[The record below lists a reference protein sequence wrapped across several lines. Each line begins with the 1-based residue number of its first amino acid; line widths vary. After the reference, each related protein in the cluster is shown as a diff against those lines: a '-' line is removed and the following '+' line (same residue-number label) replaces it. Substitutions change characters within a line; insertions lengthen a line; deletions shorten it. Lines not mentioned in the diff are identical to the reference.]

1 MAVSKKRGI
10 KSSAQDNFLQPDN
23 VTSLSG
29 TNVGTSRPYLA
40 TANTTS
46 AASAAGTGGSVSL
59 TWTLPAGSPA
69 ATSYLV
75 TTTPSTYEANTGSA
89 TASYTFQGL
98 ASDTSYTFTVRGTN
112 AAGTASGTTSSSVT
126 ATTVPATPAAPTI
139 SSVSQTTTDIVTWVA
154 PATGGSAITGY
165 TWASNDSKTGSVG
178 GSTLSANVAQEAGTA
193 QAYTVYA
200 TNANGNSS
208 TSAASASFTSFSF
221 TPFGFTPFGFTP
233 FGFTPFGFTPA
244 PYGNF
249 GFTPAPYGN
258 FGFTPA
264 YSNYNFG
271 FTFWGDSIAIQTK
284 VLTPTGPKF
293 IEELVVGD
301 VLYAMNLDEDTVT
314 TNWTEW
320 TSSDIDLTNDL
331 VVETTVVSTVRG
343 PANMCICINAILYTH
358 KHYVLVKK
366 DGITQFLQTPNID
379 TTYQVYNYDEAAWVP
394 ITTVENVEVEMDKI
408 SINCEPYDNFFTE
421 NMLVFDRPD

>member
-10 KSSAQDNFLQPDN
+10 KSSAQDNFLEPN
-23 VTSLSG
+23 APTIG
-29 TNVGTSRPYLA
+29 TATNVGTSRAYNNGAISVTFTADA
-40 TANTTS
+40 TGPAATSFTASAYCSVHSATHTVTGASSPLVITGFGSGVVTTVTVTATNAIGTS
-46 AASAAGTGGSVSL
+46 AASAAS
-59 TWTLPAGSPA
+59 
-69 ATSYLV
+69 
-75 TTTPSTYEANTGSA
+75 N
-89 TASYTFQGL
+89 
-98 ASDTSYTFTVRGTN
+98 
-112 AAGTASGTTSSSVT
+112 SVT
-126 ATTVPATPAAPTI
+126 VTTVPATPAAPTI
-139 SSVSQTTTDIVTWVA
+139 TSVSQTATDIVTWVA

-193 QAYTVYA
+193 QTYTVYA

-208 TSAASASFTSFSF
+208 ASTASANFTSFSF

-264 YSNYNFG
+264 YSNYNFSYS
-271 FTFWGDSIAIQTK
+271 FWGDSIAIQTK

-293 IEELVVGD
+293 IEELVAGD
-301 VLYAMNLDEDTVT
+301 VLYAMNLGEDTVT

-331 VVETTVVSTVRG
+331 VVETTVVSAVRG
-343 PANMCICINAILYTH
+343 TANRFIYINAILYTH
-358 KHYVLVKK
+358 GHYVLVKK